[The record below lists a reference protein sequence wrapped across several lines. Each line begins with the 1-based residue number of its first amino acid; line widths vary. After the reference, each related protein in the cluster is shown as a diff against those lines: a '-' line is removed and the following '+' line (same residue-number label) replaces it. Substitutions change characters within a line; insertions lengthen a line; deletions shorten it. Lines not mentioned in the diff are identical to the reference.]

1 LKLSAKNF
9 NKTEL
14 KISSERKQVIV
25 IGAGISG
32 ICAAVAAARQ
42 GASVALIEQR
52 NSLGGRIGSECRFPF
67 EDINPPNFPYSR
79 ESGLLDEILLLLA
92 LENREGNYLGQGRV
106 LRNFLIKEPRLEI
119 FLNQKVFEVDLEKS
133 NNRIAAVVSISSV
146 NSNRKHFK
154 GNYFIDCSGGGFI
167 SQMAGAEGE
176 TGIDQM
182 EKNIFSKNDFQSRAR
197 IATTIT
203 IARAEQSIPFECPS
217 WVRIK
222 WLENIM
228 SAKLDLMES
237 LSKNPVGDHNLE
249 WLGPGLKSNISSE
262 EIAWATWDYIK
273 NHSPMKDSFKPMMI
287 ENISPFTFVRDGF
300 RGTGDYILKP
310 KDIIEGKRFSDS
322 VALGRAPLDTEN
334 GLLFSSHGKVFLHQP
349 FEIPFRCLHSKTIH
363 NLLWTG
369 EYSSATSH
377 ASSSLNHPP
386 TSAQMGEA
394 AGLAAAL
401 ASESK
406 SLGILRNKSLIKKL
420 QKSLYRRNHQISLD
434 LFSDEENLVLDAKIS
449 PSSNLK
455 SFLPS
460 KYSTGKPLLFSRG
473 MIQFPL
479 CTKTIQRIQ
488 LFLETQH
495 EITLEWRLLEG
506 SSHNHAL
513 PGVCIDSGSVRV
525 SKNHGKWVE
534 IEVNSTIKSHGWHFL
549 ELKSSEPIRLHTQKD
564 APPGILFHRS
574 KTNADQA
581 AKNPYSEFVPV
592 VSCCPEPPNAPLIKV
607 FPSQS
612 PYLSENVMLSNN
624 RPTNLPNLWVS
635 QSTDF
640 KYPEYLDFQ
649 WKKQILISSVEII
662 FDSSSEFLFP
672 RRPKVFENKI
682 ISSLVKDYNLYFQN
696 KFGHS
701 KKILEIRNNSKGF
714 QIHKFEPVRTNH
726 LELEIISSHGI
737 NRAQLY
743 QFRAFK

>member
-1 LKLSAKNF
+1 M
-9 NKTEL
+9 
-14 KISSERKQVIV
+14 IV

-52 NSLGGRIGSECRFPF
+52 NTLGGRIGPECRFPF

-79 ESGLLDEILLLLA
+79 ESGLLDEIFFLLTK
-92 LENREGNYLGQGRV
+92 ENHEGNYLGQGRI
-106 LRNFLIKEPRLEI
+106 LRNFLINEPRLEI
-119 FLNQKVFEVDLEKS
+119 YLNHKVFEVNLGKS
-133 NNRIAAVVSISSV
+133 NNCIEAVISISSV

-154 GNYFIDCSGGGFI
+154 GSYFIDCSGGGFV

-176 TGIDQM
+176 TGIDQI
-182 EKNIFSKNDFQSRAR
+182 EKNIFSKNEFPSRVR
-197 IATTIT
+197 IATTIR
-203 IARAEQSIPFECPS
+203 IARAEYSIPFECPS

-222 WLENIM
+222 WSENIM
-228 SAKLDLMES
+228 SAKLHLMES
-237 LSKNPVGDHNLE
+237 LSKNLIGDHNLE
-249 WLGPGLKSNISSE
+249 WLGPGQKSNISSE
-262 EIAWATWDYIK
+262 EIAWATWDYLK
-273 NHSPMKDSFKPMMI
+273 NHSPMKDSFKPMVI

-310 KDIIEGKRFSDS
+310 KDIMDGKRFSDS

-363 NLLWTG
+363 NLLWVG

-406 SLGILRNKSLIKKL
+406 SPGILRNKSLIKKL
-420 QKSLYRRNHQISLD
+420 RKSLYRKNHQISLG
-434 LFSDEENLVLDAKIS
+434 LFPDVENLVPEAKIS

-460 KYSTGKPLLFSRG
+460 KYSTGKTLLLSRG
-473 MIQFPL
+473 MIQIPL
-479 CTKTIQRIQ
+479 LTKKIQSIQ
-488 LFLETQH
+488 LYLESLQ

-513 PGVCIDSGSVRV
+513 PGVCLESGSVQI
-525 SKNHGKWVE
+525 SKNPGKWVE
-534 IEVNSTIKSHGWHFL
+534 INVNSDIKSVGWHFL
-549 ELKSSEPIRLHTQKD
+549 ELSSNNPVHLHTQKY
-564 APPGILFHRS
+564 APPGILLHRS
-574 KTNADQA
+574 KTIADQA
-581 AKNPYSEFVPV
+581 AKNPYSEFVPL
-592 VSCCPEPPNAPLIKV
+592 VSSTPEPPSAPLIKV
-607 FPSQS
+607 FPTQN
-612 PYLSENVMLSNN
+612 PYISENVKVPNN

-649 WKKQILISSVEII
+649 WEKQMTISSVEII

-672 RRPKVFENKI
+672 RRPKTFKTKI
-682 ISSLVKDYNLYFQN
+682 ISSLVKDYNLYYLN
-696 KFGHS
+696 SFGHS
-701 KKILEIRNNSKGF
+701 KKILEVRNNSRGF
-714 QIHKFEPVRTNH
+714 RIHEFEPVHTNH
-726 LELEIISSHGI
+726 LELEIVASHGI